1 MDHEN
6 VIKIKDIIR
15 PPEKDEFSDV
25 YTAYELMDIDLYQI
39 IHSSQELTDDH
50 CQAWLMY
57 FWRRAEVH
65 GVEEEIAKERLQ
77 FWIICSGHS
86 PTSHDAVDGFV
97 DLVIEF
103 DLKVTLFKGLRQE
116 LTSILEIR
124 YGCVWKFGEQ
134 KLAHFVFLIILPYMY
149 FGCVVNFIFLW
160 VLRGMFGNPHLISY
174 FCGY

>member
-86 PTSHDAVDGFV
+86 PTSHDAVDDWRLDMDV
-97 DLVIEF
+97 
-103 DLKVTLFKGLRQE
+103 
-116 LTSILEIR
+116 
-124 YGCVWKFGEQ
+124 
-134 KLAHFVFLIILPYMY
+134 
-149 FGCVVNFIFLW
+149 
-160 VLRGMFGNPHLISY
+160 FGNLESKNLHILC
-174 FCGY
+174 F